1 MGARAFRGGRRP
13 SMREVSCATVHCARA
28 VCLAATRCRFSR
40 TRGRCRVPLKLAVC
54 ALFFLSEVL
63 LTFHFFCRATGAFDG
78 NREDLDD
85 FLHQSFFA
93 TDSFRRMAPTQ
104 LEQCASHGKLLQEK
118 KKLEKL
124 HLRDLLKD
132 EARNDLLIRSTDQ
145 GVYLDFS
152 RQKIT
157 LETLQH
163 LVNLADERQV
173 PAMVKRMFSG
183 EKINQ
188 TENRAVLHVALRMP
202 EGSEPVHV
210 DGKNVLDEVHA
221 VLRRIRV
228 FSEKVRSGEIRGHTG
243 KKLVNVISIGIGG
256 SYLGTE
262 FVHLALAAEGYAAEK
277 AHGRQIH
284 FLANVDPVD
293 VWLAERGF
301 DPEET
306 LVVVISKTFTTAE
319 TMMNA
324 RSVRDWYLHHYKGDE
339 RALGAH
345 FCAVSTNLDGTSKFG
360 IQSDRVFGFWD
371 WVGGR
376 YSVTSA
382 VGILP
387 LALQYGYDVAQEF
400 LNGAHAMDVHFKTA
414 ELADNLPMLMGL
426 ISVWNATFFGYSNV
440 AVLPYAQALL
450 RFPAH
455 IQQLTMESN
464 GKRVTMDGKTLD
476 FDVGEIFFGEP
487 GTNGQHSFYQLIH
500 QGRVIPAEFIGF
512 CKSQRAIKLKEEPV
526 SNHDELMS
534 NFFAQPDALAFGKT
548 PEELRK
554 EGIPEK
560 LVPHKTFP
568 GDRPSCMLLFPEI
581 SPFHIGQLLALY
593 EHRVAVEGWLWGI
606 NSFDQWGVELGKV
619 LAKGVR
625 GILQKR
631 REGKAPHE
639 SGQSEL
645 CSSTR
650 KILEHYVQQSKA

>member
-1 MGARAFRGGRRP
+1 MTA
-13 SMREVSCATVHCARA
+13 
-28 VCLAATRCRFSR
+28 
-40 TRGRCRVPLKLAVC
+40 
-54 ALFFLSEVL
+54 
-63 LTFHFFCRATGAFDG
+63 
-78 NREDLDD
+78 
-85 FLHQSFFA
+85 
-93 TDSFRRMAPTQ
+93 
-104 LEQCASHGKLLQEK
+104 
-118 KKLEKL
+118 
-124 HLRDLLKD
+124 
-132 EARNDLLIRSTDQ
+132 
-145 GVYLDFS
+145 
-152 RQKIT
+152 
-157 LETLQH
+157 ETLQL
-163 LVNLADERQV
+163 LVALANERQV

-183 EKINQ
+183 EKINE

-202 EGSEPVHV
+202 EGSQPIIV

-221 VLRRIRV
+221 VLRRIHV

-243 KKLVNVISIGIGG
+243 KKLVNVVSIGIGG

-262 FVHLALAAEGYAAEK
+262 FVHLALAAEGHAAEK
-277 AHGRQIH
+277 AHGRQVH

-293 VWLAERGF
+293 VWLAERNL

-324 RSVRDWYLHHYKGDE
+324 RSVREWYLNHYKGDE

-345 FCAVSTNLDGTSKFG
+345 FCAVSTNLEGTSKFG
-360 IQSDRVFGFWD
+360 IHSDRVFGFWD

-387 LALQYGYDVAQEF
+387 LALHYGYDVAKEF
-400 LNGAHAMDVHFKTA
+400 LKGAHAMDVHFKTA
-414 ELADNLPMLMGL
+414 EMLDNLPMLMAL
-426 ISVWNATFFGYSNV
+426 VSVWNSTFCGYSNV

-464 GKRVTMDGKTLD
+464 GKRVTMDGKTLN
-476 FDVGEIFFGEP
+476 FDVGEVFFGEP

-500 QGRVIPAEFIGF
+500 QGRVIPAEFVGF
-512 CKSQRAIKLKEEPV
+512 CKSQRPIKLKEEPV

-548 PEELRK
+548 PEQLRK
-554 EGIPEK
+554 EGIPEN
-560 LVPHKTFP
+560 LIPHKTFP

-593 EHRVAVEGWLWGI
+593 EHRVAVEGWIWGI

-631 REGKAPHE
+631 REGKQAHE
-639 SGQSEL
+639 SGQNEL

-650 KILEHYVQQSKA
+650 KILDHYVQQSKN

>member
-1 MGARAFRGGRRP
+1 
-13 SMREVSCATVHCARA
+13 
-28 VCLAATRCRFSR
+28 
-40 TRGRCRVPLKLAVC
+40 
-54 ALFFLSEVL
+54 
-63 LTFHFFCRATGAFDG
+63 
-78 NREDLDD
+78 
-85 FLHQSFFA
+85 
-93 TDSFRRMAPTQ
+93 MAPTHF
-104 LEQCASHGKLLQEK
+104 EQCASHGKLLEAKRQ
-118 KKLEKL
+118 LEKA
-124 HLRDLLKD
+124 HLKILLKD
-132 EARNDLLIRSTDQ
+132 EARNELLIKSTDQ
-145 GVYLDFS
+145 GVYLDFC
-152 RQKIT
+152 RQKMT
-157 LETLQH
+157 GETLQ
-163 LVNLADERQV
+163 LLLNLAEERQV
-173 PAMVKRMFSG
+173 PAMIKKMFSG
-183 EKINQ
+183 EKINE

-202 EGSEPVHV
+202 EGSEPVMV

-221 VLRRIRV
+221 VLRQIRH

-262 FVHLALAAEGYAAEK
+262 FVHVALAAEGFAAEN
-277 AHGRQIH
+277 ARGRQIH

-293 VWLAERGF
+293 VWLAERDL

-324 RSVRDWYLHHYKGDE
+324 RSLRRWYLNHYKGDE
-339 RALGAH
+339 KALGAH
-345 FCAVSTNLDGTSKFG
+345 FCAVSTNLEGTSKFG
-360 IQSDRVFGFWD
+360 IQKDRVFGFWD

-387 LALQYGYDVAQEF
+387 LALQYGWAVAQEF

-414 ELADNLPMLMGL
+414 AMADNLPLLMAL
-426 ISVWNATFFGYSNV
+426 VSVWNSTFLGHSNV

-464 GKRVTMDGKTLD
+464 GKRVTADGQTLD
-476 FDVGEIFFGEP
+476 FEAGEIYFGEP

-512 CKSQRAIKLKEEPV
+512 AKSQRPIRLQEEPV

-534 NFFAQPDALAFGKT
+534 NFFAQPDALAFGKS
-548 PEELRK
+548 PDELRK
-554 EGIPEK
+554 EGVAEHLIS
-560 LVPHKTFP
+560 HRTFP

-581 SPFHIGQLLALY
+581 SPFQMGQLLALY
-593 EHRVAVEGWLWGI
+593 EHRVAVQGWIWGI

-631 REGKAPHE
+631 REGKSPEDA
-639 SGQSEL
+639 GQTHL

-650 KILEHYVQQSKA
+650 KILEHYVQLSKQ